1 MKKQLY
7 VFAFVVGLLS
17 LCFISCEQTPDN
29 ILKGTWKFVPFSSS
43 SAAEEIYDMVYVFD
57 GKGNFTFTVNSS
69 EGIRTTKG
77 TYTIEN
83 GTIVRTFYTKYNL
96 DGDVVGEGSEAF
108 TLDAKSIPP
117 TLTTTVYDADGRILA
132 ELRFVKQ

>member
-1 MKKQLY
+1 
-7 VFAFVVGLLS
+7 
-17 LCFISCEQTPDN
+17 
-29 ILKGTWKFVPFSSS
+29 
-43 SAAEEIYDMVYVFD
+43 MVYVFD